1 MQHIQTRRSEA
12 STVAVGHTAGQRSP
26 SQWVTPAGFSFGLVV
41 LTVFLYFVGLVFRE
55 TFFSAFDVDAA
66 LVPLEKQDYIYLG
79 GKAAFYALT
88 HLAKRLG
95 NDGVVVLCALA
106 LGVTAA
112 LLVLIGDFARETVR
126 RHVRAARWMKH
137 KIFRNVLF
145 VVASSLCLWLIT
157 VAFATVPA
165 IVLAIPAVLG
175 ERVGQHVADDARAKA
190 IETSNCTRKTKDATC
205 VAVVND
211 EEDEVII
218 TGVLLGG
225 NKDHAVIL
233 NEGGAHIVS
242 LGSRT
247 VRPVFHDGRSTAESK

>member
-12 STVAVGHTAGQRSP
+12 SAIAAGKTAGQQPP
-26 SQWVTPAGFSFGLVV
+26 SQWATPAGFSFGLVV

-95 NDGVVVLCALA
+95 NDGVAVGYTLA
-106 LGVTAA
+106 LGAAAA
-112 LLVLIGDFARETVR
+112 LLVLIGDFAREKVQR
-126 RHVRAARWMKH
+126 RVRAPRWMKH

-145 VVASSLCLWLIT
+145 VVASSLSLWLIT
-157 VAFATVPA
+157 VAFSTVPA
-165 IVLAIPAVLG
+165 IALAIPAVLG

-190 IETSNCTRKTKDATC
+190 TETSNCTRKTKGATC
-205 VAVVND
+205 VAVVSD

-233 NEGGAHIVS
+233 NEGGAHVVS

-247 VRPVFHDGRSTAESK
+247 VRPVFHDGRPTAEPK